1 VIKASILGRLLGLVG
16 NPPLKAVKTQVP
28 AHAID
33 AGRSGVD
40 DLRAALL
47 REWLREDAPAARP
60 APAAVEEPRA
70 EEEGRG
76 EAAEPPDEPR
86 GESPAGVAEGAV
98 AAPPA

>member
-28 AHAID
+28 AHAIN
-33 AGRSGVD
+33 ASRSGVD

-47 REWLREDAPAARP
+47 REWLQEDAPAARP
-60 APAAVEEPRA
+60 APAAGEGPRA
-70 EEEGRG
+70 EEEAQG
-76 EAAEPPDEPR
+76 EAVEPPAEHR
-86 GESPAGVAEGAV
+86 GESPTRAAEGAV